1 MNKWSSKLA
10 AVTVGT
16 TVLLTSVGQASAATY
31 TVKSGDS
38 LDKIGKAFN
47 ISYKTIM
54 NTNKLSSTLIF
65 PGQQLIISENQS
77 STTSSP
83 SSTTTYTVKLGDS
96 LSKIGS
102 QYGVS
107 SKTLMEWNNLSSTLI
122 RIGQK
127 LVVKS
132 STTSITNSTSNSSD
146 SSNTST
152 STYTVKSGDS
162 LSKIGSQYGVS
173 SKTLMEWN
181 NLSSTLIH
189 IGQKLVVKGSTS
201 STTNSESNSSNTS
214 STTTYI
220 VKSGDSLSKI
230 GSQYGI
236 SSKTIMELNN
246 LTSTA
251 ISVGQKLIV
260 SGSTTSTSPSTS
272 TSTSSS
278 VGNNI
283 VSVAKQYLG
292 AKYVFD
298 GASPSGFDC
307 SGFITYVYNKAGIST
322 SRLSAA
328 GFYNASTPISK
339 PKIGD
344 LVFFS
349 NTYKSGISHI
359 GIYIGDNKMIAA
371 SGYFVQISDI
381 DGAYWENH
389 FTGFGRLS

>member
-38 LDKIGKAFN
+38 LDKIGKANN

-54 NTNKLSSTLIF
+54 NTNKLTSTLIF
-65 PGQQLIISENQS
+65 PGQQLIIGENQTT
-77 STTSSP
+77 TTSPP
-83 SSTTTYTVKLGDS
+83 SSMT
-96 LSKIGS
+96 
-102 QYGVS
+102 
-107 SKTLMEWNNLSSTLI
+107 
-122 RIGQK
+122 
-127 LVVKS
+127 
-132 STTSITNSTSNSSD
+132 
-146 SSNTST
+146 
-152 STYTVKSGDS
+152 TYTVKSGDS

-173 SKTLMEWN
+173 TKTIMEWNNLSSTLIQIGQKLVVNGSTTSITNSTSNPSDSTNTTTYTVKSGDSLSKIGSQYGVASKTLIEWN

-189 IGQKLVVKGSTS
+189 IGQKLVVKS
-201 STTNSESNSSNTS
+201 STTSTTNLTTNSSNSSNTS
-214 STTTYI
+214 TYT

-230 GSQYGI
+230 GSQFGI
-236 SSKTIMELNN
+236 SSKTIMEVNN
-246 LTSTA
+246 LSSTA
-251 ISVGQKLIV
+251 ISVGQKLII
-260 SGSTTSTSPSTS
+260 SGATTSSSS

-298 GASPSGFDC
+298 GASPNGFDC